1 LLSAVDWAAHTSA
14 PLSNPSVDWS
24 SSAPNTFLSVF
35 ELVLP
40 SEICEIV
47 DKCPAKSSF
56 ADPVPTNNLK
66 KIIHVLAKPFASL
79 INLSLSS
86 GVFPDSMK
94 LPRLPPITT
103 AEESFFELGGA
114 F

>member
-1 LLSAVDWAAHTSA
+1 
-14 PLSNPSVDWS
+14 
-24 SSAPNTFLSVF
+24 VF
-35 ELVLP
+35 EPVSP
-40 SEICEIV
+40 AEICEMV

-56 ADPVPTNNLK
+56 ADPIPTNILK

-94 LPRLPPITT
+94 LASITPLLKK
-103 AEESFFELGGA
+103 ASLNPEELSNFRPVSGLSFCLNFLSELCSEG
-114 F
+114 